1 MASSHELH
9 QSVQDFKAFV
19 REHPMIMNDVRLG
32 QKSLQSF
39 YEEWSV
45 LGADHSQ
52 WQPYK
57 SPDEFGE
64 RTQEQTQQQ
73 TQQTNDTSQQ
83 TDPSTASEFM
93 GQIMGMVKKMNVQ
106 DLQNHLAQF
115 SSVLGNVQ
123 SLIQGFQRTE
133 GQEQRS
139 NSDQPFS
146 FRRD

>member
-32 QKSLQSF
+32 QKSLQAF

-57 SPDEFGE
+57 SPEAH
-64 RTQEQTQQQ
+64 QTIHKTKRNNNHNKQMKRP
-73 TQQTNDTSQQ
+73 TN
-83 TDPSTASEFM
+83 
-93 GQIMGMVKKMNVQ
+93 
-106 DLQNHLAQF
+106 
-115 SSVLGNVQ
+115 
-123 SLIQGFQRTE
+123 
-133 GQEQRS
+133 RS
-139 NSDQPFS
+139 
-146 FRRD
+146 

>member
-1 MASSHELH
+1 MVSSHELH
-9 QSVQDFKAFV
+9 PSVQDFKAFV

-32 QKSLQSF
+32 QKSLQAF

-57 SPDEFGE
+57 SPDVSGE
-64 RTQEQTQQQ
+64 RIQEETQQH
-73 TQQTNDTSQQ
+73 TEESSQQ
-83 TDPSTASEFM
+83 TDPGTASEFM

-123 SLIQGFQRTE
+123 TLIQGFQRSD

-139 NSDQPFS
+139 NPDQPFS

>member
-1 MASSHELH
+1 MESSHELH
-9 QSVQDFKAFV
+9 PSVKDFKAFV

-39 YEEWSV
+39 YEEWSI
-45 LGADHSQ
+45 LGSDHSQ

-57 SPDEFGE
+57 SPESYEEPIHDETE
-64 RTQEQTQQQ
+64 TQQQ
-73 TQQTNDTSQQ
+73 ANESSQQ

-123 SLIQGFQRTE
+123 TLIQGFQRTE

-139 NSDQPFS
+139 SSDQPFS